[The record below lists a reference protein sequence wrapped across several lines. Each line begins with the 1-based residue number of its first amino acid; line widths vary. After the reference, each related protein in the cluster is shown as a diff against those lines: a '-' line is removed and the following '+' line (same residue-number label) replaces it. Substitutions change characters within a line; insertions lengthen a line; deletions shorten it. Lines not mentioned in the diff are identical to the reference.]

1 MCLAVPGKIIEIIHA
16 SDAKEPTDSA
26 TGATGA
32 SGATGGVGPLG
43 VVDFQGSRVE
53 ASLAM
58 TPGVGVGDWVLVH
71 AGFAIA
77 QLDDEEAQA
86 TFESIA
92 EAMIEPENP
101 KS

>member
-1 MCLAVPGKIIEIIHA
+1 MCLAVPGKIIEI
-16 SDAKEPTDSA
+16 KETQ
-26 TGATGA
+26 T
-32 SGATGGVGPLG
+32 PLG
-43 VVDFQGSRVE
+43 IVDFQGSRVE

-58 TPGVGVGDWVLVH
+58 TPDAGVGDWVLVH

-92 EAMIEPENP
+92 EAMIDND
-101 KS
+101 